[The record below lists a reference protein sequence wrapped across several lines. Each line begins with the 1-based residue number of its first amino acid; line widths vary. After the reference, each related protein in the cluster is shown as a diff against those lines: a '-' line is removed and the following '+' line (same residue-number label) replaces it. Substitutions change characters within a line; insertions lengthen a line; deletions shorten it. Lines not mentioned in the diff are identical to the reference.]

1 MLMHENMCSS
11 NGGLWKEEVGMWR
24 MHGPLTPCSHYF
36 KPPDSRTFQPLP
48 DRQNFSRGACHLGRE
63 AGMNDKF
70 PGILNRNISLQQSFV
85 YGLQ

>member
-1 MLMHENMCSS
+1 MHENMCSS

-24 MHGPLTPCSHYF
+24 MHGLLTPCSHYF

-48 DRQNFSRGACHLGRE
+48 DLQNFSRGACQLGRE

-70 PGILNRNISLQQSFV
+70 PGILNRNISLQQSSV
-85 YGLQ
+85 YGLK